1 MNILIVDDK
10 FDVVQGIAQ
19 GVDWSYIG
27 EITLFFAYSGEEAL
41 EIISKNHIQFLITDI
56 EMPGMSGLE
65 LAEKLKKQ
73 RQNIGI
79 VFLTSYDSFRY
90 AQSAIRLG
98 CYDYILQPVDYQKLQ
113 NSLIAAINKM
123 LTEKIEND
131 LSHSAGAQQYN
142 ALRIE
147 NAWKEIIFRVPAYTE
162 SEMRDVLEE
171 VQIYP
176 PSEMVYR
183 MVLVTP
189 FWKCET
195 PNNWFAHHKE
205 NELHKEIEE
214 TLRKNVPVIISLKM
228 PTGQRVFIVQGGGNV
243 VIQMKAFLQRTNLDK
258 SISLSVCVS
267 EETELQNLPQ
277 AYQDLVRL
285 NSLNVG
291 RYSGVFEYGA
301 VEDSIRNGDLVR
313 KQLSLQSWKSW
324 LLENGENLIREDVA
338 RFLKKQDS
346 SKQLNKRTLSILAQ
360 LIISTLYSFSDKN
373 AEETV
378 DNLIQSDVYVHCTE
392 SAAKLL
398 RFLDEAIEKWQLDA
412 QKNRSDGVT
421 GLLTQIK
428 RYVNSHLEESLSRE
442 EVAERFY
449 ISKDYLSHI
458 FVKEEGV
465 GFTQYVNKRRTEK
478 AKELLRS
485 TALPIKIISLN
496 VGIADYAYFS
506 KMFRKME
513 GTSAVEYRAQFR
525 KE

>member
-1 MNILIVDDK
+1 M
-10 FDVVQGIAQ
+10 
-19 GVDWSYIG
+19 
-27 EITLFFAYSGEEAL
+27 
-41 EIISKNHIQFLITDI
+41 
-56 EMPGMSGLE
+56 
-65 LAEKLKKQ
+65 
-73 RQNIGI
+73 
-79 VFLTSYDSFRY
+79 
-90 AQSAIRLG
+90 
-98 CYDYILQPVDYQKLQ
+98 
-113 NSLIAAINKM
+113 
-123 LTEKIEND
+123 
-131 LSHSAGAQQYN
+131 
-142 ALRIE
+142 E
-147 NAWKEIIFRVPAYTE
+147 NAWKEIILRVPAYTE
-162 SEMRDVLEE
+162 REMRDVLEE
-171 VQIYP
+171 IQIYP
-176 PSEMVYR
+176 PSGMVYR
-183 MVLVTP
+183 VVLVTP

-214 TLRKNVPVIISLKM
+214 TLRKNVPVIISLKI
-228 PTGQRVFIVQGGGNV
+228 PTGQRVFIVGGGNIA
-243 VIQMKAFLQRTNLDK
+243 IQMKAFLQRTNLDK
-258 SISLSVCVS
+258 SLSLSVCVS

-285 NSLNVG
+285 NSLNVE
-291 RYSGVFEYGA
+291 RYSGVFEYGE

-313 KQLSLQSWKSW
+313 KQLSLQRWKSW
-324 LLENGENLIREDVA
+324 LLGNDGNLIREDVA

-346 SKQLNKRTLSILAQ
+346 AKQLNKRTLAILAQ

-412 QKNRSDGVT
+412 QKNRSDGVA

-458 FVKEEGV
+458 FAKEEGV
-465 GFTQYVNKRRTEK
+465 GFTQYVNKQRTEK

>member
-1 MNILIVDDK
+1 M
-10 FDVVQGIAQ
+10 
-19 GVDWSYIG
+19 
-27 EITLFFAYSGEEAL
+27 
-41 EIISKNHIQFLITDI
+41 
-56 EMPGMSGLE
+56 
-65 LAEKLKKQ
+65 
-73 RQNIGI
+73 
-79 VFLTSYDSFRY
+79 
-90 AQSAIRLG
+90 
-98 CYDYILQPVDYQKLQ
+98 
-113 NSLIAAINKM
+113 
-123 LTEKIEND
+123 
-131 LSHSAGAQQYN
+131 
-142 ALRIE
+142 
-147 NAWKEIIFRVPAYTE
+147 PAYTE
-162 SEMRDVLEE
+162 REMRDVLEE

-176 PSEMVYR
+176 PSGMVYR
-183 MVLVTP
+183 MVLVTL
-189 FWKCET
+189 FWKCEA

-214 TLRKNVPVIISLKM
+214 TLRKNVPVIISLKI
-228 PTGQRVFIVQGGGNV
+228 PTGQRVFIVGGGNV

-267 EETELQNLPQ
+267 EETELQNLPR

-324 LLENGENLIREDVA
+324 LLENGEDLIREDVA

-346 SKQLNKRTLSILAQ
+346 SKQLNKRTLAILAQ

-378 DNLIQSDVYVHCTE
+378 DNLIQSDTYVHCTE

>member
-19 GVDWSYIG
+19 GVDWNSIG

-123 LTEKIEND
+123 LTEKIEKD
-131 LSHSAGAQQYN
+131 LSHSAEVQQYN

-147 NAWKEIIFRVPAYTE
+147 NAWREIIFRVPAYTE
-162 SEMRDVLEE
+162 REMRDVLEE

-176 PSEMVYR
+176 PSGMGYR
-183 MVLVTP
+183 MVLVTL
-189 FWKCET
+189 FWKCEA

-214 TLRKNVPVIISLKM
+214 TLRKNVPVIIGLKI
-228 PTGQRVFIVQGGGNV
+228 PTGQRVFIVGGGNV

-324 LLENGENLIREDVA
+324 LLENGEDLIREDVA

-346 SKQLNKRTLSILAQ
+346 SKQLNKRTLAILAQ